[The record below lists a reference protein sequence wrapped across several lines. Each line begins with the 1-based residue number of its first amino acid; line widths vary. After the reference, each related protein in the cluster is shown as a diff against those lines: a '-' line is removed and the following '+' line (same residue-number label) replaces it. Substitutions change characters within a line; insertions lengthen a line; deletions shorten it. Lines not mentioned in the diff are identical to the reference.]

1 VQTGFPGGGAYTG
14 FDIVFAL
21 IILISTFAAF
31 RKGLVRVLLSIGGLI
46 TGIVVASWNYVAI
59 ANGIGQWVTNRL
71 AAEVSG
77 FILIFILVVAA
88 VTWVASLLQKT
99 VKAVGLG
106 FVDKLLGAVF
116 GFLRGVL
123 LGALALMALAAF
135 TPDAEWLKNSQLAP
149 YFLQGAH
156 ALSFVVPE
164 GFGRQVSEGARYLL
178 HETPELLR
186 PHTLHQHM

>member
-1 VQTGFPGGGAYTG
+1 VQTGLPGGGAYTS

-31 RKGLVRVLLSIGGLI
+31 RKGLIRALLSIGGLI
-46 TGIVVASWNYVAI
+46 VGIVVASWNYQAI
-59 ANGIGQWVTNRL
+59 ANRIGQLVTNRV
-71 AAEVSG
+71 AAEVIA
-77 FILIFILVVAA
+77 FLLLFTLVVAA

-99 VKAVGLG
+99 INAVGLG
-106 FVDKLLGAVF
+106 FVDNILGAVF
-116 GFLRGVL
+116 GFFRGVL
-123 LGALALMALAAF
+123 LGALALMAFAAF
-135 TPDAEWLKNSQLAP
+135 APGAEWLRNSQLAP

-156 ALSFVVPE
+156 ALSFAVPE
-164 GFGRQVSEGARYLL
+164 SFGRQVKEGAKYLL